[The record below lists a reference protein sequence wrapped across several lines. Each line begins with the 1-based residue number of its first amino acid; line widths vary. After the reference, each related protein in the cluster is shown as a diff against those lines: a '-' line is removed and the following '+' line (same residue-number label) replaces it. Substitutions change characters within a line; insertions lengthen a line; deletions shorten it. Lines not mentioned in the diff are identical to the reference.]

1 MLCLEIIIQDHT
13 TLRRSVSVLDGMVK
27 MMEEGARIEIA
38 DVAALLTFLRRFGD
52 EYHQRME
59 EQVLFPALLS
69 GVPVESPL
77 RAMLS
82 EHVEERTLV
91 SRIEDALRFKM
102 GKEFVSSSH
111 QLSLLLRNHFD
122 KEDAVLGDV
131 AEKCL
136 SKEQDE
142 AVAAELIK
150 HQPPAEAHPNFS
162 RLEWK
167 YTSKPPNTPLT
178 PQREAARAYRS
189 ATTR

>member
-1 MLCLEIIIQDHT
+1 MLTGLRRPGTRTLNRGKFRGVFFCLMLCLEIIIQDHA

-27 MMEEGARIEIA
+27 RMEEGARIEVA
-38 DVAALLTFLRRFGD
+38 DVTALLTFLRRFGD

-59 EQVLFPALLS
+59 EQVLFPALLT

-91 SRIEDALRFKM
+91 SQIEDALRFKM

-122 KEDAVLGDV
+122 KEDAVL
-131 AEKCL
+131 
-136 SKEQDE
+136 
-142 AVAAELIK
+142 
-150 HQPPAEAHPNFS
+150 
-162 RLEWK
+162 
-167 YTSKPPNTPLT
+167 
-178 PQREAARAYRS
+178 
-189 ATTR
+189 